1 MIGNIIPEAKEKP
14 KAIREYH
21 LGENYTGMWEKLEAL
36 ITFVVPAYNAEATL
50 DRTMYSIVNQSSG
63 QWRAII
69 VNDGSKDATGQ
80 IAEQYA
86 RAYSDRVTYIEQ
98 ENRGLGGARNHGLE
112 LVQTSYVSF
121 LDSDDWLMPDY
132 VEKIALALE
141 KASEEP
147 EMILVLP
154 KIYHEESKVVKKWYD
169 EDNFLTVFPEDGI
182 IVNPARKP
190 LLYQFEVNQCRK
202 ILNMDFVKRI
212 QFSFREKVKWEDVYP
227 HFYLFSKCTGCMGV
241 RSVGFYYRIG
251 SSSQITA
258 SHGRDRL
265 DFMLV
270 MRDLTSYIE
279 QESRDDLIFPM
290 MRVIVRF
297 SVWCIRMADMDIR
310 KEMVNSLHKAYV
322 KLPARYHRILWRE
335 CRRQYALKDALQY
348 RLFWIAIR
356 YKIFNFVFEDYL
368 WQDVCEKILKKLLH
382 AENHVA

>member
-1 MIGNIIPEAKEKP
+1 MQE
-14 KAIREYH
+14 
-21 LGENYTGMWEKLEAL
+21 L
-36 ITFVVPAYNAEATL
+36 ITFVVPAYNAASTL
-50 DRTMYSIVNQSSG
+50 NRTMYSIVNQSSDR
-63 QWRAII
+63 WRAII
-69 VNDGSKDATGQ
+69 VNDGSKDTTGQ
-80 IAEQYA
+80 IGEHFA
-86 RAYSDRVTYIEQ
+86 REYKDKITYIDQ

-112 LVQTSYVSF
+112 LVQTQYVSF

-132 VEKIALALE
+132 VEKIAQALD
-141 KASEEP
+141 KSSEEP

-154 KIYHEESKVVKKWYD
+154 RIYHEESRVVKKWYD
-169 EDNFLTVFPEDGI
+169 EDNFLKVFPEDGV
-182 IVNPARKP
+182 IVNPMQQP

-202 ILNMDFVKRI
+202 VLNMDFVRRT

-227 HFYLFSKCTGCMGV
+227 HFYLLSQCTRCMGV

-265 DFMLV
+265 DFMLI
-270 MRDLTSYIE
+270 MKDLTSYIE
-279 QESRDDLIFPM
+279 QQKREDLIFPV

-297 SVWCIRMADMDIR
+297 SVWCIRMADMDTR
-310 KEMVNSLHKAYV
+310 KEMVQQLHKAYV
-322 KLPARYHRILWRE
+322 RLPARYHRILWRE
-335 CRRQYALKDALQY
+335 CKRQYALKDALQY
-348 RLFWIAIR
+348 KLFWTAIW